1 MSAHDLMVLIAK
13 PFNKTGNCSA
23 VEAFKISEAAD
34 AILAAGYRKPRT
46 ADTVEEL
53 DALPNGTKLIEPHN
67 GHIWFKRGDKWRCTC
82 AWETDTAESWDDTS
96 AELLDESSGNTLVVL
111 YAPEVGEA

>member
-1 MSAHDLMVLIAK
+1 MSAREELAAILDCELEKSPDLLDDEWMGV
-13 PFNKTGNCSA
+13 
-23 VEAFKISEAAD
+23 VAD